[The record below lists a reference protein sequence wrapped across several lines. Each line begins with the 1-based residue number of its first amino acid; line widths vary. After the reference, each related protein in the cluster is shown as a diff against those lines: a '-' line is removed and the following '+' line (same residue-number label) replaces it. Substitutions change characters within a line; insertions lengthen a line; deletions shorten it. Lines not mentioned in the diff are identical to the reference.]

1 MYVTSRGLA
10 NAGWWLTSQCFH
22 HDTVLTFDHS
32 LPSFS
37 LEYLIKDPSI
47 PLRHKASFL
56 WWWRVQTTWTSTFL
70 EIAWVLNWKAR
81 LAGLAENSSSTTFY
95 HGRPSPSAC
104 TTWMNHKHSTSSP
117 LALRATVS
125 SIPPIELHQNS
136 ETLRPSMPYV
146 PFPLVNDRL
155 SYRPF
160 GMGIVLWEF
169 WKQSDKPIK
178 HHLTW

>member
-37 LEYLIKDPSI
+37 LEYLIEDAPI
-47 PLRHKASFL
+47 PLLHKALLL
-56 WWWRVQTTWTSTFL
+56 WWWRVQTTWTSTCL
-70 EIAWVLNWKAR
+70 GIAWVLNWKAR
-81 LAGLAENSSSTTFY
+81 LAGLAKNSSTTFC
-95 HGRPSPSAC
+95 HGRPSPSAY
-104 TTWMNHKHSTSSP
+104 TTWMTHKHSTSSP
-117 LALRATVS
+117 LAPRATVS
-125 SIPPIELHQNS
+125 SSPPTKLHQNS

-146 PFPLVNDRL
+146 PFVLVDDKF
-155 SYRPF
+155 SHRPF

-169 WKQSDKPIK
+169 WKKSDKPIK
-178 HHLTW
+178 HHLAW